1 MSYRYPAAQ
10 QLAEKVAR
18 IKGGEGT
25 GTVEELVEWYERFG
39 HRYPAAQRV
48 EIADALGIAKDI
60 KDVPFREIVPEGW
73 LSHLLELVS
82 ESESPSPFYFL
93 ASLSVLSQAIGRKVM
108 IDRGTHRLGLDV
120 SALLISPAG
129 RGRRSTAC
137 DFVVY
142 EIGEEA
148 GINVIADSFSYEAF
162 GDALVESAGEGK
174 VPADRR
180 IMGPKALIYA
190 GEMST
195 LLGKGSYADSIIPK
209 LTDIIGKT
217 SRFEWRTV
225 KRGGKLAF
233 HAPCVNA
240 CFTSAPDWLVD
251 NLPPIV
257 FGGGMLSRFLICVQ
271 DQMEQV
277 VTWGAKLSDSRKMES
292 INWLRR
298 LMRLEGTFGK
308 PEGRAYKWYDEWY
321 QSHSKKYLS
330 GDVPDERMGPYFSRK
345 HDHLLRVTALLTLA
359 AGEPMTFTVQKFD
372 EALRILDWLERDV
385 PKAYARMALNPIAG
399 AQMAVCEILKKNGGL
414 MEHSRL
420 QRKMFR
426 HTPLREQ
433 FNSVVES
440 LISMRVVRPVPSLA
454 GKGKSYHLVST
465 LEE

>member
-1 MSYRYPAAQ
+1 MAYRFPIAQ
-10 QLAEKVAR
+10 QLAEKRVK
-18 IKGGEGT
+18 IEKGEIEGSLD
-25 GTVEELVEWYERFG
+25 GLIEWYERFG
-39 HRYPAAQRV
+39 KKYTADQRM
-48 EIADALGIAKDI
+48 EIADALGVEKNL
-60 KDVPFREIVPEGW
+60 KDVPFTEIVPDGW
-73 LSHLLELVS
+73 LRDLLELVK

-93 ASLSVLSQAIGRKVM
+93 AALSVLSQAVGRKVM

-142 EIGEEA
+142 EIGEAA

-162 GDALVESAGEGK
+162 GDALVESVGDGK
-174 VPADRR
+174 VPANRR
-180 IMGPKALIYA
+180 IVGPKALIYA

-233 HAPCVNA
+233 YAPCVNA

-271 DQMEQV
+271 DQMERV
-277 VTWGAKLSDSRKMES
+277 VTWGDKISDSRKLEVV
-292 INWLRR
+292 NGLKK
-298 LMRLEGTFGK
+298 LMKQMGTFGK
-308 PEGRAYKWYDEWY
+308 PEGAAYKWYDSWY
-321 QSHSKKYLS
+321 QTHSAKYLS
-330 GDVPDERMGPYFSRK
+330 GDIPDERMGPYFSRK
-345 HDHLLRVTALLTLA
+345 HDHLLRLAALLTIA
-359 AGEPMTFTVQKFD
+359 AGEPFTFTVAKFD
-372 EALRILDWLERDV
+372 QALRILDWLERDV
-385 PKAYARMALNPIAG
+385 PKAYARMALNPVAS
-399 AQMAVCEILKKNGGL
+399 AQMAMCETLKKNGGL
-414 MEHSRL
+414 MEHARL

-440 LISMRVVRPVPSLA
+440 LISMGVVKPVPSMT
-454 GKGKSYHLVST
+454 GKGRSYHLAST
-465 LEE
+465 LED